1 MIQNFKFGFIQFNKI
16 FIQLENQGIE
26 HHYSREVLRR
36 TGGGGF
42 PVLSNVFD
50 DSKISTVMRGLH
62 RAGASALVYVPN
74 TKHCCTEAEVE
85 EWLKKRRSGEEKR
98 CLLADQSVSRGWE
111 ASHTLVL
118 GQHGEWE
125 NLVMRTVGYCALV
138 KKRQSGDH
146 VLPTLEPLRS
156 TLDSK

>member
-1 MIQNFKFGFIQFNKI
+1 M
-16 FIQLENQGIE
+16 EVA
-26 HHYSREVLRR
+26 SREVLRR
-36 TGGGGF
+36 TGGIGF

-50 DSKISTVMRGLH
+50 DSKISTVRRGLH
-62 RAGASALVYVPN
+62 RAGASAIVYVPN
-74 TKHCCTEAEVE
+74 TKDCCTKAELE
-85 EWLKKRRSGEEKR
+85 EWLRKRRRSGEEKR

-138 KKRQSGDH
+138 KKRQSDDN
-146 VLPTLEPLRS
+146 VLPLLEPLRS
-156 TLDSK
+156 TVDSK